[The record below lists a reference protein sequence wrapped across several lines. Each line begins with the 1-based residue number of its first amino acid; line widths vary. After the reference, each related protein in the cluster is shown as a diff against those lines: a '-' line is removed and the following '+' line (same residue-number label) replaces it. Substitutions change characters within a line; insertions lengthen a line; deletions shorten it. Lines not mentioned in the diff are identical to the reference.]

1 MPDSVLLRLCDTD
14 DSGERLNM
22 LFIFPLLLLRMV
34 ILWLLLPSE
43 SALDPGSEVRDEEVT
58 DGISDFGRV
67 FLRSVR

>member
-1 MPDSVLLRLCDTD
+1 MPDSVLLRLCDVD

-34 ILWLLLPSE
+34 TLLFPSE
-43 SALDPGSEVRDEEVT
+43 SALDPGSEVRDEEMT
-58 DGISDFGRV
+58 DGASGFGRV